1 MAKLIEVRLV
11 CLLRVQMLNYRG
23 REGGF
28 TLTELLGVIA
38 LMGILMAISVPGYL
52 GFLRRQELKLGREE
66 LRLALQ
72 EAQSNAK
79 RDKLVWQVSFR
90 NNPHPQYVVHKG
102 LPSGSDL
109 TGLNWQDLNRNILI
123 IDGAN
128 QNETTFYQ
136 YTRGVNRGIWRKQ
149 FNHDGH
155 PNGQLGRITVG
166 LKDSNP
172 QDNNRPLRCVIVST
186 LLGAMR
192 NSNEQSTQQNGKYC
206 Y

>member
-1 MAKLIEVRLV
+1 
-11 CLLRVQMLNYRG
+11 MLNYRG

-28 TLTELLGVIA
+28 TLIELLVAIA
-38 LMGILMAISVPGYL
+38 MISVLMAISLPSYL
-52 GFLRRQELKLGREE
+52 GFVRLQELKLGREQ
-66 LRLALQ
+66 LHLALK

-90 NNPHPQYVVHKG
+90 NNPHPQYVVHKE

-109 TGLNWQDLNRNILI
+109 TGLNWQDLNGNILI
-123 IDGAN
+123 IDGKN

-136 YTRGVNRGIWRKQ
+136 YTSGVNKGIWRMQ
-149 FNHDGH
+149 FNHHGH

-166 LKDSNP
+166 FKDSDP
-172 QDNNRPLRCVIVST
+172 QNKRRPLRCVIVST

-192 NSNEQSTQQNGKYC
+192 NSHEQRTKQNGKYC

>member
-1 MAKLIEVRLV
+1 
-11 CLLRVQMLNYRG
+11 MLESWRK
-23 REGGF
+23 EGGF
-28 TLTELLGVIA
+28 TLIELLVVIA
-38 LMGILMAISVPGYL
+38 LIAIVMAISLPSYL
-52 GFLRRQELKLGREE
+52 RFVRLQELKLAREE
-66 LRLALQ
+66 LHLALK

-90 NNPHPQYVVHKG
+90 NNPHPQYAVHQR

-123 IDGAN
+123 IDGKN

-136 YTRGVNRGIWRKQ
+136 YTRGVNKGIWRMQ
-149 FNHDGH
+149 FNHHGH

-166 LKDSNP
+166 FKDSDLQNKR
-172 QDNNRPLRCVIVST
+172 RPLRCVIVST

-192 NSNEQSTQQNGKYC
+192 RSHEQTKKENGKYC